1 MVDSIEKMPWPP
13 HLENKAEKLA
23 AYLALSFH
31 GSTGMRAGRSMDQ
44 REAREK
50 RKAREKE
57 RPGTKPEV
65 QKEQPRIAFKG
76 T

>member
-1 MVDSIEKMPWPP
+1 MADSIEKRPWSP
-13 HLENKAEKLA
+13 HLESKAEKPA
-23 AYLALSFH
+23 AYLAPSFH
-31 GSTGMRAGRSMDQ
+31 GSTGVRAGRSMDQ
-44 REAREK
+44 RE
-50 RKAREKE
+50 AREKE

>member
-1 MVDSIEKMPWPP
+1 MADSIEKRPWSP
-13 HLENKAEKLA
+13 HLKSKAEKPA

-31 GSTGMRAGRSMDQ
+31 GSTGVRAGRSMDQ

-50 RKAREKE
+50 KRKAREE
-57 RPGTKPEV
+57 RPRTKPEV
-65 QKEQPRIAFKG
+65 QKEQPRSAFKG